1 MTAGS
6 VPFTIWTEIK
16 YGNNTCGLSASIIGW
31 LPVRKTLPNTAM
43 HSDAPTE
50 WSFNFF
56 TPKALPAVVTFAA
69 ILDVDGNDYRFNTLN
84 STPDLPGVIGEWN
97 DKDRAPVGYWNHV
110 KRPPRH
116 YFCWDSIIDK
126 KCMSPFDDPKS
137 VLEQML
143 MPSKYKI
150 IRDVLPGTTEYKLV
164 WLQKEKWP
172 SGYREVDL
180 NLITASLRQ
189 S

>member
-1 MTAGS
+1 M
-6 VPFTIWTEIK
+6 EIIRAA
-16 YGNNTCGLSASIIGW
+16 CL
-31 LPVRKTLPNTAM
+31 LPLLALAACQGKPLPNTAM

-116 YFCWDSIIDK
+116 IIFCWDSIIDK
-126 KCMSPFDDPKS
+126 KVYETHLTIPKS

-143 MPSKYKI
+143 MPSKYKDYRGRI
-150 IRDVLPGTTEYKLV
+150 AGTTECKLV